1 MNTLIASP
9 NTDFRRQMAEALQAS
24 SWPVEEAFGGAE
36 ALAKMEQND
45 CQVLLLDQSMPDL
58 DVMEIVGLVREQYPA
73 VAVYVVDPASAVP
86 LVSQEPEGRSHRAAV
101 LSLLKSLQPANV
113 VPPGV
118 VRSQPPLPPP
128 PVVPIPSS
136 PEPTP
141 TRETVQSTVLIP
153 PPAPA
158 QSPVPMPAR
167 APIKWPT
174 LKEKEPE
181 PLPGMIGSSPAMQEV
196 YRLVRLVAHRNTTV
210 LITGDTGTG
219 KELVARAIH
228 LVSPRMRQ
236 PFITVNCAAIP
247 EALLESELFGYAR
260 GAFTGAFQSKV
271 GRIHSAHGGT
281 LFLDEVGDLPLSM
294 QAKLLRFLQEGE
306 VQRLGS
312 SDVVRVDVRVIAA
325 TNADLTDRVREKTFR
340 EDLYYR
346 LSVFPIELQTLRD
359 RTDDIILLSLH
370 FLRGFCQEAGAP
382 EKRISPAA
390 QEALKQHPWPGN
402 IRELRHVIERA
413 FILSEQSREILPEHI
428 TLRKRPRPG

>member
-1 MNTLIASP
+1 MNTLVASP
-9 NTDFRRQMAEALQAS
+9 NSDFRRHMAEALQAS
-24 SWPVEEAFGGAE
+24 SWPVEEAVGGAD
-36 ALAKMEQND
+36 ALAKLEQND
-45 CQVLLLDQSMPDL
+45 CHVLLLDQSLPDL
-58 DVMEIVGLVREQYPA
+58 DVTEIVGLVREQYPDL
-73 VAVYVVDPASAVP
+73 AVYVVDPASPVP
-86 LVSQEPEGRSHRAAV
+86 VISEEPEGHSHRAAI

-113 VPPGV
+113 PPGV
-118 VRSQPPLPPP
+118 VRSQPSPPFR
-128 PVVPIPSS
+128 PVVPS
-136 PEPTP
+136 
-141 TRETVQSTVLIP
+141 
-153 PPAPA
+153 PPAPDPTPA
-158 QSPVPMPAR
+158 SVLPVQAAAPAPTHGPVPAPVPASVS
-167 APIKWPT
+167 APAPV
-174 LKEKEPE
+174 LKEKEKEEE

-196 YRLVRLVAHRNTTV
+196 YRLVRLVSPRNTTV

-325 TNADLTDRVREKTFR
+325 TNADLTDRVRDKTFR

-346 LSVFPIELQTLRD
+346 LSVFPIELQTLRE
-359 RTDDIILLSLH
+359 RADDIILLSMH
-370 FLRGFCQEAGAP
+370 FLRGFCQEAGVP

-390 QEALKQHPWPGN
+390 QEVLKQHPWPGN

-413 FILSEQSREILPEHI
+413 FILSEQSREILPAHI
-428 TLRKRPRPG
+428 TLRKRPRP

>member
-1 MNTLIASP
+1 VNTLIASP
-9 NTDFRRQMAEALQAS
+9 NADFRRHMAEVLQAS

-45 CQVLLLDQSMPDL
+45 CQVLLLDQSLPDL

-73 VAVYVVDPASAVP
+73 VAVYVVDPARAVP
-86 LVSQEPEGRSHRAAV
+86 LVSQEPEGRSHRTAV
-101 LSLLKSLQPANV
+101 LSLLRSLQPANV

-118 VRSQPPLPPP
+118 VRSQPPPPVLS
-128 PVVPIPSS
+128 VVPIPSS
-136 PEPTP
+136 PGP
-141 TRETVQSTVLIP
+141 V
-153 PPAPA
+153 PAAVPVPGA
-158 QSPVPMPAR
+158 VPMPAR
-167 APIKWPT
+167 APVPGPI
-174 LKEKEPE
+174 LKEEEEE

-210 LITGDTGTG
+210 LISGDTGTG

-325 TNADLTDRVREKTFR
+325 TNADLADRVREKTFR

-359 RTDDIILLSLH
+359 RAEDIILLSLH
-370 FLRGFCQEAGAP
+370 FLRGFCQEADVP
-382 EKRISPAA
+382 EKRISPGA
-390 QEALKQHPWPGN
+390 QQVLKQHPWPGN

-413 FILSEQSREILPEHI
+413 FILSEQDREILPEHI

>member
-1 MNTLIASP
+1 VNTLIASP
-9 NTDFRRQMAEALQAS
+9 NADFRRQLAEALQAS
-24 SWPVEEAFGGAE
+24 SWPVEEAFGGAD
-36 ALAKMEQND
+36 ALVKMEQND
-45 CQVLLLDQSMPDL
+45 CQVLLLDQSLPDL
-58 DVMEIVGLVREQYPA
+58 DVTEIVGFVKEQYPT
-73 VAVYVVDPASAVP
+73 VAVYVVDPGSAVP
-86 LVSQEPEGRSHRAAV
+86 LVSEEPEGISHRASV
-101 LSLLKSLQPANV
+101 LALLKSLQPPKG

-118 VRSQPPLPPP
+118 VRSESL
-128 PVVPIPSS
+128 
-136 PEPTP
+136 
-141 TRETVQSTVLIP
+141 
-153 PPAPA
+153 PPAP
-158 QSPVPMPAR
+158 PVIPAPTPVTPEATPAHAPMQAAAPMPAR
-167 APIKWPT
+167 APAPVVRVT
-174 LKEKEPE
+174 ERQEE
-181 PLPGMIGSSPAMQEV
+181 PLPGMIGSSSAMQEV
-196 YRLVRLVAHRNTTV
+196 YRLVRLVAPRNTTA

-228 LVSPRMRQ
+228 LVSPRMKQ

-271 GRIHSAHGGT
+271 GRIHSAHGGS

-346 LSVFPIELQTLRD
+346 LSVFPIELQTLRE
-359 RTDDIILLSLH
+359 RADDIILLSMH
-370 FLRGFCQEAGAP
+370 FLRSFCQEATVP
-382 EKRISPAA
+382 EKRLSPAT
-390 QEALKQHPWPGN
+390 QEVLKQHPWPGN

-428 TLRKRPRPG
+428 TLRKRPRSG